1 MKNPAITSGSPQIV
15 HILGFYTAIATT
27 LLTIITFGIAFL
39 TPPLSGP
46 SCTESCYEYPYHD
59 IASRFPR
66 DYYWM
71 YPAMIL
77 TLLFVVLLVVIHHSA
92 ADNRKVFSQIGL
104 SFGLIGAAALI
115 VDYFVQVSVI
125 QPSLENGETDGIA
138 LLTQF
143 NSHGVFIALEEVG
156 YLMMSLAFLCIAPV
170 FAGGGLERAIRWIY
184 IGGFVLVVIALLIV
198 SIMYGIEREYRFEI
212 AVITLD
218 WGTLIITGPLL
229 AVLFRRGMS

>member
-1 MKNPAITSGSPQIV
+1 MKNPVTSTGSPQV
-15 HILGFYTAIATT
+15 VYNLGFYTAIAITI
-27 LLTIITFGIAFL
+27 LTIITFGIAFL

-46 SCTESCYEYPYHD
+46 SCTDSCYEYPYHD

-71 YPAMIL
+71 YPAMVL
-77 TLLFVVLLVVIHHSA
+77 TLLFVVLLVIIHHYA

-104 SFGLIGAAALI
+104 SFGLIAAAALL

-125 QPSLENGETDGIA
+125 PPSLENGETDGIA

-143 NSHGVFIALEEVG
+143 NSHGAFIALEEVG
-156 YLMMSLAFLCIAPV
+156 YLMMSLAFLCIAAV
-170 FAGGGLERAIRWIY
+170 FAGGRLERAIRWIY
-184 IGGFVLVVIALLIV
+184 IGSFVLSMIALIIV
-198 SIMYGIEREYRFEI
+198 SITYGIEREYRFEI

-218 WGTLIITGPLL
+218 WAALIITGPLL

>member
-1 MKNPAITSGSPQIV
+1 MSSPPQV
-15 HILGFYTAIATT
+15 VPILGFYIAIATT

-46 SCTESCYEYPYHD
+46 SCMDSCYEYPYHD

-77 TLLFVVLLVVIHHSA
+77 TLLFVMLMVVIHHYA

-104 SFGLIGAAALI
+104 SFGLIAAAALI

-125 QPSLENGETDGIA
+125 PPSLENGETEGIA

-143 NSHGVFIALEEVG
+143 NPHGVFIALEEVG
-156 YLMMSLAFLCIAPV
+156 YLMMSLAFLSIAPV
-170 FAGGGLERAIRWIY
+170 FTGGRLERAIRWIY
-184 IGGFVLVVIALLIV
+184 IGSFVLSMIALISV
-198 SIMYGIEREYRFEI
+198 SIMYSIEREYRFEI
-212 AVITLD
+212 AAITLD
-218 WGTLIITGPLL
+218 WATLIITGPLL
-229 AVLFRRGMS
+229 AALFRRGMKPQGVQM